1 MKWET
6 DVTNN
11 NQEVLTMKYKL
22 KPIQPMPNVLAMTKL
37 LGKPRRMRDSDK
49 DGVIDMLDC
58 EPYNPKKQGI
68 LHDVGKWAAR
78 KVGVRK
84 AERWIGEKGKEAD
97 EIKKVRSA
105 ERRKQRI
112 ETATYREKIA
122 GERRR
127 KYIKAG
133 GFFGTLTMP
142 KGLPTIARPRPVV
155 KRRKKK
161 KKGKRKTTRTP
172 RAPTQPAYGFDLSK
186 LPRLK
191 F

>member
-84 AERWIGEKGKEAD
+84 AERWTGEYVQSPALTVD
-97 EIKKVRSA
+97 IIT
-105 ERRKQRI
+105 RKHMLQSI
-112 ETATYREKIA
+112 N
-122 GERRR
+122 
-127 KYIKAG
+127 
-133 GFFGTLTMP
+133 LM
-142 KGLPTIARPRPVV
+142 
-155 KRRKKK
+155 
-161 KKGKRKTTRTP
+161 
-172 RAPTQPAYGFDLSK
+172 LSFIV
-186 LPRLK
+186 LSRWYSSH
-191 F
+191 